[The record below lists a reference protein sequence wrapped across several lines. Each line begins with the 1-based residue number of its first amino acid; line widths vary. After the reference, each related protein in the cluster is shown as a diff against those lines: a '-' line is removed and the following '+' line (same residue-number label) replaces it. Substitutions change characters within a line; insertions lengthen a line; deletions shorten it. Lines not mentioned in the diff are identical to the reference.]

1 MSLVSVEGY
10 KNLKKD
16 TSSGGVVNTDSR
28 GYKAYLETKKVALHH
43 HEEQK
48 QTQSSVVQLQNEINT
63 IKNDMTDIKNILMQL
78 LEKGN

>member
-16 TSSGGVVNTDSR
+16 TSSGGVVNVDSR
-28 GYKAYLETKKVALHH
+28 AYKTYLENKKLALQQN
-43 HEEQK
+43 EEQK
-48 QTQSSVVQLQNEINT
+48 QTQSSVAQMQHEINT
-63 IKNDMTDIKNILMQL
+63 IKNDMNDIKNILMQL